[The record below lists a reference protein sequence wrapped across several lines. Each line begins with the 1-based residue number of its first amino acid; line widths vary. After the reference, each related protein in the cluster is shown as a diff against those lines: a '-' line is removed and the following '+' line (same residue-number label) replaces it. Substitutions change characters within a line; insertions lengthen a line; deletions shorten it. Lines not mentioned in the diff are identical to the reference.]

1 MQLTKRQEE
10 VFAFICSYQ
19 EKMGITPTVR
29 EICGHFGV
37 SAPAGIHR
45 ILHVLIDK
53 GYLVATKGKKRAW
66 RIPGGPVKKKIPVLG
81 RIAAGTPIMAIE
93 NREDELLVDPSTFGN
108 ESCFAL
114 RVKGDSMIDAHIKD
128 GDIAVI
134 QPQDCVDNGQIAA
147 VMIEDILDEATLKIF
162 NKSKNLTEL
171 LPANKVY
178 EPIILK
184 GSEQE
189 KINILGK
196 LIGIIR
202 KV

>member
-1 MQLTKRQEE
+1 
-10 VFAFICSYQ
+10 
-19 EKMGITPTVR
+19 MGITPTVR
-29 EICGHFGV
+29 EICDHFGV

-53 GYLVATKGKKRAW
+53 GYLIAAKGKKRAW
-66 RIPGGPVKKKIPVLG
+66 RIPGGPVKKKIPILG

-114 RVKGDSMIDAHIKD
+114 RVKGNSMIDAHIKD
-128 GDIAVI
+128 GDIAII
-134 QPQDCVDNGQIAA
+134 QPQEYVDNGQIAA

-171 LPANKVY
+171 LPANNVY
-178 EPIILK
+178 DPIILK
-184 GSEQE
+184 GTQQK

>member
-1 MQLTKRQEE
+1 LQLTKRQEE
-10 VFAFICSYQ
+10 VFTFICSYQ

-45 ILHVLIDK
+45 ILHVLIEK

-134 QPQDCVDNGQIAA
+134 HPQNHADNGQIAA

-162 NKSKNLTEL
+162 NKSKNVTEL

-178 EPIILK
+178 DPIILK
-184 GSEQE
+184 GSEQK

-202 KV
+202 KL